1 MLSAV
6 TSMLSPTI
14 SMLSCI
20 CPQAVQE
27 ADSRLTQTLENHRGN
42 ITEAEVRDLLDQH
55 QQDVDRLRKRHRIAA
70 AASDHKLRE
79 KLLLRIQKR
88 NGQVNYIFTH

>member
-1 MLSAV
+1 MLSSAIP
-6 TSMLSPTI
+6 MLS
-14 SMLSCI
+14 LA

-55 QQDVDRLRKRHRIAA
+55 QQDVDRLRKRHRLAA
-70 AASDHKLRE
+70 AASDHRLRE

-88 NGQVNYIFTH
+88 NGQVNYIFSHNW